1 MKKTAIIVT
10 LILGIIVVGAAWRVH
25 HARTPQ
31 RVEAAGFE
39 SDMTEALVRGISPEL
54 QNASVCFVAFGEDK
68 TAPSWPF
75 IARFAGSHPPVESFK
90 YSTSSPGGK
99 ILDVS
104 TGRAGVTVQ
113 IISFKEFVPGTFDV
127 LVAFSNLPSG
137 RDRFVY
143 RISGTGG
150 DWTIKSRK
158 PE

>member
-1 MKKTAIIVT
+1 MKKTAIILT
-10 LILGIIVVGAAWRVH
+10 LILGIIAVGVVWRVH
-25 HARTPQ
+25 RASSPQ
-31 RVEAAGFE
+31 QVDAAEFE
-39 SDMTEALVRGISPEL
+39 SDMTEALLRGILPEL
-54 QNASVCFVAFGEDK
+54 QDAPVCFVAFGEGK

-75 IARFAGSHPPVESFK
+75 IARFAGSHPSVESFK
-90 YSTSSPGGK
+90 SSVHPPGGK
-99 ILDVS
+99 VFEIS
-104 TGRAGVTVQ
+104 TGRTGVIVQ
-113 IISFKEFVPGTFDV
+113 IISLKEYVPGTFDV